1 MKADFLDAHDR
12 HWKDA
17 ELLFNAKRW
26 ANADHLYGLAVECG
40 LKRLMAAFGMKI
52 NAVTGS
58 PAARVDWVHVGSSNG
73 QDLWARYGAYCQRQW
88 AVTYALP
95 TQNPFNN
102 WDVAQRY
109 AHQNN
114 FSQGFVEPHRQG
126 AEVVYQLIQKAKIG
140 GLIS

>member
-12 HWKDA
+12 HWEDA
-17 ELLFNAKRW
+17 KLLFNAERW
-26 ANADHLYGLAVECG
+26 ANADHLYCLAAECG
-40 LKRLMAAFGMKI
+40 LKRLMIAFCMKT
-52 NAVTGS
+52 NVTTGS
-58 PAARVDWVHVGSSNG
+58 PERPDRVHVGASNA

-140 GLIS
+140 GLI